1 MSRDNAPRGRSAP
14 VGPRVNGQI
23 RIKQIRVI
31 GADGGQLGVLDTMVA
46 QQMAHEAGLDLVEI
60 APNQRP
66 PVCRIMDFGKY
77 KYELKKK
84 DQASKRKQHH
94 MQLKE
99 VRVRPRIA
107 EHDMQVKVRHAR
119 EFLETGD
126 KVQVNCL
133 LRGREMM
140 HQDLA
145 IAVMKHLFQLL
156 QDIAKVERE
165 PRLEGKRLSM
175 ILAKK

>member
-1 MSRDNAPRGRSAP
+1 
-14 VGPRVNGQI
+14 
-23 RIKQIRVI
+23 
-31 GADGGQLGVLDTMVA
+31 
-46 QQMAHEAGLDLVEI
+46 
-60 APNQRP
+60 
-66 PVCRIMDFGKY
+66 
-77 KYELKKK
+77 
-84 DQASKRKQHH
+84 
-94 MQLKE
+94 
-99 VRVRPRIA
+99 
-107 EHDMQVKVRHAR
+107 MQVKVRHAR